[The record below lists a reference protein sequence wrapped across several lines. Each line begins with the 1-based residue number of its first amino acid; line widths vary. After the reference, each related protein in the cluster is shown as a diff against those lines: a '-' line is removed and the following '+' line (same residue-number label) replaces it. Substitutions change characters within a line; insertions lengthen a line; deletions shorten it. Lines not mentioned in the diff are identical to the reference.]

1 MENPSTSGYYRPP
14 PSRRPPLTRHLSVGR
29 RRRPGASVPPP
40 YVDKFGE
47 MDQGLNRGNPL
58 TLWREQY
65 DKLNR
70 LWIAHGI
77 PEEVTRLMEDSFS
90 QTDWQNL

>member
-1 MENPSTSGYYRPP
+1 MRAAING
-14 PSRRPPLTRHLSVGR
+14 GR
-29 RRRPGASVPPP
+29 FCCLPPGASVPPP